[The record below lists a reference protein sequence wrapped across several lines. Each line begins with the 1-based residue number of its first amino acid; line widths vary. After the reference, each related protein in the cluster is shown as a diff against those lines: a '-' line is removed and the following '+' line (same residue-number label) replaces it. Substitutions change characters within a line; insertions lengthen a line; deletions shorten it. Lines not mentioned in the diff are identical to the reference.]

1 MATVGLTPTSLE
13 AISETA
19 RQNKNERF
27 WGEAL
32 YHEGL
37 REQIFYTI
45 SLKAS
50 THTHTRIAMNNSD
63 DALASYSADTSK
75 AVNELPTHLQRLS
88 RAKAVGSS
96 SSKLKYDERICAV
109 CPEQGWACITLICHP
124 ANAASWHHDML
135 TGAGLPLWCAEQWV
149 QPSLPLFCLICNSV
163 TNCQI
168 SGDSME
174 LALYL
179 KIELIRVWVREE
191 HIQKSAFLFFVKT
204 LSLFLSLC
212 VTDFAKSSPYG
223 GWRLGEKPY
232 PEFLQNCPLLGW

>member
-1 MATVGLTPTSLE
+1 MATAGLTPTSLE
-13 AISETA
+13 VMSEAA
-19 RQNKNERF
+19 RQNKSERF

-37 REQIFYTI
+37 KEQIFYTI

-50 THTHTRIAMNNSD
+50 THAHTRIVMNNSD

-75 AVNELPTHLQRLS
+75 PVNELPTHLQWL
-88 RAKAVGSS
+88 AVPA
-96 SSKLKYDERICAV
+96 SKLKYDERICV
-109 CPEQGWACITLICHP
+109 MCPERGQACIMLICCP
-124 ANAASWHHDML
+124 ANATSWHCDML
-135 TGAGLPLWCAEQWV
+135 AGAGLPLCCDEQWV

-168 SGDSME
+168 SEDSME

-191 HIQKSAFLFFVKT
+191 HIQKSGFLFFVRT
-204 LSLFLSLC
+204 LSLFLA
-212 VTDFAKSSPYG
+212 DFAKSSPYG
-223 GWRLGEKPY
+223 GWGLGKTFPWI
-232 PEFLQNCPLLGW
+232 PSVLSSAGVINCMI